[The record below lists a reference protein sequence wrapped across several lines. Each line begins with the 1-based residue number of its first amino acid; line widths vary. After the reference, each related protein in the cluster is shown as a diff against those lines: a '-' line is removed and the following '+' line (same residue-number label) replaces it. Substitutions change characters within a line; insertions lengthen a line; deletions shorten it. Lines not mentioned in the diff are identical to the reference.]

1 MEQKDYRLAAI
12 MYTDIAGFSRMMES
26 DEAGTLELLRYHN
39 ELIGGIVTAHHGTV
53 IKTIGDALL
62 VDFKNTVEAMQSALE
77 IQDRLYAHNKEISP
91 GQPLLIRIGV
101 HLGDIYFFEND
112 ALGEGINIAA
122 RLQSLARPGCICF
135 SQDVYNLVLNKIE
148 FQAQKLGKVS
158 LKNIT
163 KEIHAYE
170 ITTPNVEFDP
180 DKDKPRPG
188 YRPGSYLGEEGQDG
202 TALSHAPASAH
213 TARASST
220 KKAGKKDA
228 TEKAPA
234 PAAQAEA
241 VPVQPVAGP
250 GPAMVEPPA
259 APEPAE
265 ANRSYSPEGSRQILG
280 EIRKAILQDIK
291 TEGRRLSVDEALD
304 RYGSYGV
311 EASEVIAAMVEDGLL
326 VRSKRPSSPDAPPV
340 PPPGKA
346 FFTADDGSFD
356 PELLGRNIEAT
367 VRGIVE
373 GIERGVES
381 SRSPEELERRREHY
395 ERHYRDR
402 DMRRVDREDRR
413 EERRA
418 MRGEDFSDLPT
429 NKWDSKL
436 KENEE
441 WNPKV
446 EEKSSTMDAYRRQLE
461 LKARRKRGGFIG
473 NLTSFLAV
481 NAGLLFVYYT
491 YYPHFLWAWIVV
503 ASWGIGVVSS
513 LVSAIR
519 AGAKTREA
527 RAMPDLEQD
536 ELTVYKKLNRVKD
549 SMAMHTASTFTV
561 PVLLATVNFCYPGGN
576 SFLWFLIPTVA
587 MLIGF
592 FSHLGSYGASRSR
605 LQRNLLESLGI
616 EGGWRNIFK
625 VNRTRKSRGAALGA
639 FDSQYEEA
647 ERARTAILAEM
658 KGAPMDADLAP
669 ALDSY
674 VGQVKLLAQSANE
687 IDRIIGA
694 IPMGDLAKDK
704 AELARKSELATSASL
719 KDEYRR
725 SIEEIDKQ
733 EQSYNELRD
742 QSEVIKLRL
751 ASSVNQLKQMRIDMA
766 RLKAAGGDSSGG
778 PGNISEL
785 KRRTMELSD
794 YLQDLRKGYEEGS
807 KDPYAEL
814 EELAKAA
821 EAKKSLPEGGDK
833 A

>member
-188 YRPGSYLGEEGQDG
+188 YKPGSYLGEEGQAG

-213 TARASST
+213 GTKASST
-220 KKAGKKDA
+220 KKAAKKEVA
-228 TEKAPA
+228 EKPV
-234 PAAQAEA
+234 AQAEPVPEVPEPA
-241 VPVQPVAGP
+241 VAEPP
-250 GPAMVEPPA
+250 GDLSMPPA
-259 APEPAE
+259 APLPVEAE
-265 ANRSYSPEGSRQILG
+265 RSYSPEGSRQILD

-291 TEGRRLSVDEALD
+291 TEGRRLSVDEALE

-326 VRSKRPSSPDAPPV
+326 VRTRRPSPPDAPPI
-340 PPPGKA
+340 PAPGKA
-346 FFTADDGSFD
+346 FFTAADGSFD

-402 DMRRVDREDRR
+402 AARHVERM
-413 EERRA
+413 ERRA
-418 MRGEDFSDLPT
+418 LRSEDFSDLPT
-429 NKWDSKL
+429 GKWDEKL
-436 KENEE
+436 RENEE

-446 EEKSSTMDAYRRQLE
+446 EEKGSTMDAYRRQLE

-481 NAGLLFVYYT
+481 NAGLLFVYYS
-491 YYPHFLWAWIVV
+491 YYPHFLWAWIVA

-536 ELTVYKKLNRVKD
+536 ELMVYKKLNRVKD

-561 PVLLATVNFCYPGGN
+561 PVLLATINFCYPGGS

-592 FSHLGSYGASRSR
+592 FSHLGSYGASKSR

-647 ERARTAILAEM
+647 ERARAAILSEM

-704 AELARKSELATSASL
+704 AELARKSGLATSASL

-725 SIEEIDKQ
+725 SIEEIDRQ

-766 RLKAAGGDSSGG
+766 RLKAAGGDSIGG

-794 YLQDLRKGYEEGS
+794 YLQDLRKGYEEGN

-821 EAKKSLPEGGDK
+821 EAKKSLPEGGDNS
-833 A
+833 

>member
-39 ELIGGIVTAHHGTV
+39 ELIGGIVAAHHGTV

-77 IQDRLYAHNKEISP
+77 IQDKLYVHNKEETP

-188 YRPGSYLGEEGQDG
+188 YKPGSYLGEEGQNG
-202 TALSHAPASAH
+202 TALSHAPASTHA
-213 TARASST
+213 AGVSST
-220 KKAGKKDA
+220 KETGKKEVGGGPVTGA
-228 TEKAPA
+228 RRTEAG
-234 PAAQAEA
+234 AEA
-241 VPVQPVAGP
+241 ADTETGK
-250 GPAMVEPPA
+250 ANSEPP
-259 APEPAE
+259 PASGPSE
-265 ANRSYSPEGSRQILG
+265 ADRSYSPEGSRQILN

-291 TEGRRLSVDEALD
+291 TEGRRLSVDEALE

-326 VRSKRPSSPDAPPV
+326 VRTRRPPRPDAPPM
-340 PPPGKA
+340 PAPGKA
-346 FFTADDGSFD
+346 FFTGADGSFD

-381 SRSPEELERRREHY
+381 SRGPEDQERRREHY

-402 DMRRVDREDRR
+402 EGRHAER
-413 EERRA
+413 EERRQERQA
-418 MRGEDFSDLPT
+418 ARSEDFSDLPT
-429 NKWDSKL
+429 NKWDAKL
-436 KENEE
+436 KENDE

-481 NAGLLFVYYT
+481 NAGLLFVYYS
-491 YYPHFLWAWIVV
+491 YYPHFLWAWIVA

-527 RAMPDLEQD
+527 KAMPDLGQD
-536 ELTVYKKLNRVKD
+536 ELAVYKKLNRVKD

-561 PVLLATVNFCYPGGN
+561 PVLLATINFCYPGGN

-625 VNRTRKSRGAALGA
+625 VNRTRKSRGAVLGA
-639 FDSQYEEA
+639 YDSQYEEA
-647 ERARTAILAEM
+647 ERARAAILSEM

-704 AELARKSELATSASL
+704 AELARKAELAASTSL
-719 KDEYRR
+719 KDEYKR
-725 SIEEIDKQ
+725 SIEEIDRQ

-766 RLKAAGGDSSGG
+766 RLKAAGGDSAGG

-794 YLQDLRKGYEEGS
+794 YLQDLRKGYEEGN

-821 EAKKSLPEGGDK
+821 EEKKSLPEGGDK
-833 A
+833 S